1 MYMKIELPIFTFAS
15 FKVFT
20 SLLFFLSFVFFRNV
34 TFALVTVAPLLVG
47 KAHALG
53 AWVAMWRAG
62 KLNVEYVL
70 YVTLF
75 IVYFTY
81 LGLFQLTFLE
91 LSLLATILF
100 IIHFVY
106 DEYDLQ
112 EEKRINQ
119 TVVLVVPTAV
129 LIIMYYLEGL
139 GLASI
144 TSSFF
149 YIFFM
154 LSSLLEIYFYRKIN
168 WFYLN
173 LKVIQVFLLFFFYF
187 NLDTKLYLNTILSW
201 HYLFWFVFPVYK
213 LHKHNREDRDN
224 LIILLLILIL
234 TSIFYMLNIGLLN
247 EEMQDF
253 FGRYFSIVTI
263 VHILS
268 TAPFGYFF
276 GLPKPKYYT

>member
-1 MYMKIELPIFTFAS
+1 MKIELPIFTFAS

-234 TSIFYMLNIGLLN
+234 TSIFYMLNIGLMN

>member
-1 MYMKIELPIFTFAS
+1 
-15 FKVFT
+15 
-20 SLLFFLSFVFFRNV
+20 
-34 TFALVTVAPLLVG
+34 
-47 KAHALG
+47 
-53 AWVAMWRAG
+53 MWRAG